1 MCIHKNHVLPNGS
14 TTLPI
19 PFYNIFVVEDNPLM
33 RQGYRMLIDVEP
45 DLFLCGEAT
54 NGLEALEMMLNS
66 GPPDLVITDISMKRM
81 DGLELTKYL
90 HELWPKLPILVSST
104 YEKYRYAQAAREA
117 GAGGYV
123 QKCDLV
129 DDGIGAIRC
138 LLGVNP
144 CKGCSNLFLR
154 S

>member
-1 MCIHKNHVLPNGS
+1 MCIHNNAVRSTGS
-14 TTLPI
+14 IDLPI
-19 PFYNIFVVEDNPLM
+19 SLYTIFVVEDNPLM

-54 NGLEALEMMLNS
+54 NGLEALEMMLDS

-81 DGLELTKYL
+81 NGLELTKYL
-90 HELWPKLPILVSST
+90 HELWPTLPILVSST
-104 YEKYRYAQAAREA
+104 YEKYRYAKAARDA

-138 LLGVNP
+138 LLGVDP
-144 CKGCSNLFLR
+144 CRECSHLLQR
-154 S
+154 P